1 MQFGNCPIDVC
12 TIMSAALNAAIRER
26 VRLHVAGGVREG
38 VAAFPGESWH
48 SPSTSAGRKCAWRF
62 GVAPCALLLLPPG
75 TPIVEHAATA
85 IELGER
91 LAAAAGSPPPRRPL
105 LVATN
110 PAAVDATNTLI
121 RVTADLEDAKRHRY
135 NVSSDDDL
143 TVWIQGGQ
151 VVAAFHG
158 EDAKAVPWSESPG
171 SGPSELLAVY
181 STRLPPRRRRT
192 IIRDVYG
199 VLRYA
204 TGRQMVMA
212 ARRLRSAA
220 AAATIAATAASGED
234 GSLPPQL
241 ANDTSASA
249 RGFRLEPPWRNLQW
263 WEKNWSPLPPLASR
277 SLPTPLAAGERL
289 FSYRLTPDHLV
300 IRCDVLGARTC
311 ALAHN
316 SSSPAVWAA
325 HRADW
330 ILNSSPPPRL
340 TSATIDVD
348 GALIGVGHY
357 RTTHA
362 VYFHFL
368 YELEPAPPFAVV
380 RASRP
385 FRFRSLPLRRG
396 AKGPLQRPD
405 RSRGPQ
411 EVQFASGLYHAKA
424 HGRLVITYGVG
435 TRASLNTSISVAA
448 ARRMLAD
455 GAQAA
460 AESAAH
466 EAAAAHGARP
476 PAAGIAI
483 GRTGRE
489 RYRFCAL
496 KPKFRGPGVAGAACD
511 DTPCAPFSSS
521 THARD
526 RGAEVQAEDEPA
538 LALCPLVC
546 DKYPFDCSGADEAS

>member
-1 MQFGNCPIDVC
+1 MP
-12 TIMSAALNAAIRER
+12 AALNAAIRER

-249 RGFRLEPPWRNLQW
+249 RGFRLEPPWRNLKW

-277 SLPTPLAAGERL
+277 LA
-289 FSYRLTPDHLV
+289 
-300 IRCDVLGARTC
+300 
-311 ALAHN
+311 
-316 SSSPAVWAA
+316 
-325 HRADW
+325 
-330 ILNSSPPPRL
+330 
-340 TSATIDVD
+340 
-348 GALIGVGHY
+348 
-357 RTTHA
+357 
-362 VYFHFL
+362 
-368 YELEPAPPFAVV
+368 
-380 RASRP
+380 
-385 FRFRSLPLRRG
+385 
-396 AKGPLQRPD
+396 
-405 RSRGPQ
+405 
-411 EVQFASGLYHAKA
+411 
-424 HGRLVITYGVG
+424 
-435 TRASLNTSISVAA
+435 
-448 ARRMLAD
+448 
-455 GAQAA
+455 
-460 AESAAH
+460 
-466 EAAAAHGARP
+466 
-476 PAAGIAI
+476 
-483 GRTGRE
+483 
-489 RYRFCAL
+489 
-496 KPKFRGPGVAGAACD
+496 
-511 DTPCAPFSSS
+511 
-521 THARD
+521 
-526 RGAEVQAEDEPA
+526 
-538 LALCPLVC
+538 
-546 DKYPFDCSGADEAS
+546 